1 MKDFNIF
8 MYDHSLHR
16 QKKHFRC
23 YCLQVFSTEEILIFS
38 TEEILKRHIKDY
50 FKIHCEQEI
59 IMPKKAEY
67 VKFKS
72 YEIKIKS
79 PFIIYAAFE
88 NILVSDDNGKKNPEE
103 SYPKKYQKHIAGS
116 YGYKFVCVDDKLSK
130 PFKTYLGKHVVYNV
144 ISNMI
149 KGSKYCSDVIK
160 NILRKNLQ

>member
-16 QKKHFRC
+16 QKKHFCC
-23 YCLQVFSTEEILIFS
+23 YCLQVFS

-88 NILVSDDNGKKNPEE
+88 NILVS
-103 SYPKKYQKHIAGS
+103 
-116 YGYKFVCVDDKLSK
+116 
-130 PFKTYLGKHVVYNV
+130 
-144 ISNMI
+144 
-149 KGSKYCSDVIK
+149 
-160 NILRKNLQ
+160 